1 MSYLLL
7 LYTSCH
13 HGRQLK
19 FQMHLATLLLGF
31 LSARTAPTVVLL
43 AALTAF
49 LAPGAIGIA
58 QPWTGRIKALLGAKW
73 AISLDFYMNG
83 HRNQSCHLVRP
94 PFQMFMAI
102 FCAGMGWHCLR
113 EYSLVN
119 RHGRFANVLRMA
131 DSTYVCVHFGD
142 IKNQDVGYV
151 LSYPQK

>member
-1 MSYLLL
+1 MSSRPPTEVSDVSGY
-7 LYTSCH
+7 SSV
-13 HGRQLK
+13 
-19 FQMHLATLLLGF
+19 GF
-31 LSARTAPTVVLL
+31 FSACTAPIVVLL
-43 AALTAF
+43 AELTAF
-49 LAPGAIGIA
+49 LAPGAIGA
-58 QPWTGRIKALLGAKW
+58 EW
-73 AISLDFYMNG
+73 AISLDFCMNG
-83 HRNQSCHLVRP
+83 RRNQSCHLVRP
-94 PFQMFMAI
+94 TFQMFVAI